1 MKIRLFHKDARWV
14 WVLRRRDLDA
24 PDPGGGP
31 LSEHRWLAVHFSSYP
46 WAEIFR
52 VALERLPVTTTPA
65 GGGFGFDFDNNGG
78 DLRWTPGR
86 YWTTISLRLTSGSL
100 LKRQLIAG
108 TLLKA
113 ARYQLE

>member
-1 MKIRLFHKDARWV
+1 MTIRLFHKDARWV
-14 WVLRRRDLDA
+14 WVLRRHEVEA
-24 PDPGGGP
+24 PDPTGGP
-31 LSEHRWLAVHFSSYP
+31 PTDDRWLAVHFSSYP
-46 WAEIFR
+46 WEEIFR
-52 VALERLPVTTTPA
+52 VALERLPVTTAPVA
-65 GGGFGFDFDNNGG
+65 GGFDFEDNGG

>member
-1 MKIRLFHKDARWV
+1 MKIRLWHKDARWV
-14 WVLRRRDLDA
+14 WVLRRRDLDV
-24 PDPGGGP
+24 PDPAGGP

-52 VALERLPVTTTPA
+52 IALERLPVTTTPVD
-65 GGGFGFDFDNNGG
+65 GGFDFDNDSG

-86 YWTTISLRLTSGSL
+86 YWTTINLRLKSGSL

>member
-1 MKIRLFHKDARWV
+1 MGLGASPPRSRRARS
-14 WVLRRRDLDA
+14 RRRGA
-24 PDPGGGP
+24 QRA
-31 LSEHRWLAVHFSSYP
+31 SLAGRAFLSSYP
-46 WAEIFR
+46 WEEIFR

-65 GGGFGFDFDNNGG
+65 GGGFDFDNNGG

-86 YWTTISLRLTSGSL
+86 YWTTINLRLTSGSL